1 MVFRVLL
8 YDALTY
14 RKQFKNKSKYGK
26 MKPVITIV
34 IYYGMRKWKAPKSIH
49 EVFKV
54 DDNLSKFIPNYH
66 INLIEPYHMSDN
78 DIEKLNSDFKA
89 LCEYIK
95 FSDKVDGIDILR
107 KKKYN
112 IVYRDTKSVI
122 NYLTGSKMTINEN
135 EEMIDMC
142 RAWDEFEKRSI
153 EKGKAEN
160 RIEIALNLY
169 KNGVS
174 LELISKLRNLAILSG
189 LNPFLCIVLIL
200 FFSFSNAPSAFPS
213 AFP

>member
-14 RKQFKNKSKYGK
+14 RKQFKNKSKYGRI
-26 MKPVITIV
+26 KPVITIV

-49 EVFKV
+49 DVFKV

-95 FSDKVDGIDILR
+95 FSDNVDGIDILR

-122 NYLTGSKMTINEN
+122 NYLTGSKMTINED

-153 EKGKAEN
+153 EKGKIQGKAEGKA
-160 RIEIALNLY
+160 EGALEKEKNNIKTMH
-169 KNGVS
+169 KNGLSPESIARFLS
-174 LELISKLRNLAILSG
+174 LDINYVKEVLS
-189 LNPFLCIVLIL
+189 N
-200 FFSFSNAPSAFPS
+200 
-213 AFP
+213 

>member
-1 MVFRVLL
+1 
-8 YDALTY
+8 
-14 RKQFKNKSKYGK
+14 
-26 MKPVITIV
+26 
-34 IYYGMRKWKAPKSIH
+34 MRKWKAPKSIH
-49 EVFKV
+49 DVFKV

-66 INLIEPYHMSDN
+66 INLIEPYHMSDS

-107 KKKYN
+107 RKKYN

-122 NYLTGSKMTINEN
+122 NYLTGSKMTINED

-153 EKGKAEN
+153 EKGKVEGKTEGIAEGKA
-160 RIEIALNLY
+160 EGALEKEKNNIKTMH
-169 KNGVS
+169 KNGLSPESIARFLS
-174 LELISKLRNLAILSG
+174 LDINYVKEVLS
-189 LNPFLCIVLIL
+189 N
-200 FFSFSNAPSAFPS
+200 
-213 AFP
+213 